1 MWSRG
6 HLKWTWPSQRQWCG
20 RRTYRSTLR
29 ESRAVWAGAQL
40 CKTHFRVRGQVLLEL
55 STSRELQKLRG
66 YQKLPKSR
74 RRGYDININEYQFL
88 FGFSHTPYP
97 HLETQNLS
105 ETTFKSLM
113 SEFSEGRGLW
123 FTENCG
129 THSVRKT
136 DRLSKG
142 SKKVIQYIQFLLFC
156 QALLYDAL
164 AFGRTGSLYFPGEK
178 KYPFLKHSCQSKTQ
192 FKLQYKTQALFFFAS
207 QSECVGRLCRLCV
220 KSRTV
225 VKARVLTSKHFCVT
239 SNLARPYSCC
249 ALLRVA

>member
-1 MWSRG
+1 MWRRG

-20 RRTYRSTLR
+20 RRTHRSTLR

-40 CKTHFRVRGQVLLEL
+40 CKTHFRVRGRVLLEL
-55 STSRELQKLRG
+55 STSQELQKLRG

-113 SEFSEGRGLW
+113 SEFSEGGGGSVVHWELW
-123 FTENCG
+123 NP
-129 THSVRKT
+129 VRKT
-136 DRLSKG
+136 DGLSKG
-142 SKKVIQYIQFLLFC
+142 SKKGIQYIQFLLFC
-156 QALLYDAL
+156 QALLYDVL

-178 KYPFLKHSCQSKTQ
+178 NTHFWNTVVSQRLSSSYNIKHK
-192 FKLQYKTQALFFFAS
+192 LFFSLPPKVSVWADCVDCVWS
-207 QSECVGRLCRLCV
+207 QEQ
-220 KSRTV
+220 
-225 VKARVLTSKHFCVT
+225 
-239 SNLARPYSCC
+239 
-249 ALLRVA
+249 